1 MTKVRPVLAG
11 IFVGGKGERLGGV
24 PKGLL
29 RLASGETL
37 VDRWRAIFD
46 ELGIP
51 HVLVGAHPAYEN
63 LGLETIA
70 DHHAEGGSSQ
80 LGPLGGLVALLE
92 LAKSRGSLALAVACD
107 MPFVPAS
114 LVRRL
119 VDAPHAAIVAPRRAN
134 RWETFFARHDASVVL
149 PVARAH
155 AASQKRALQALFDA
169 AGAQALALEPSEER
183 ALDDWDR
190 QEDVAAR

>member
-1 MTKVRPVLAG
+1 MLAG

-29 RLASGETL
+29 RTASGETL

-46 ELGIP
+46 ELGVA
-51 HVLVGAHPAYEN
+51 HVLVGEHPAYAS
-63 LGLETIA
+63 LGIETIA
-70 DHHAEGGSSQ
+70 DHDAEGASSQ

-92 LAKSRGSLALAVACD
+92 HANRRGALALAVACD

-119 VDAPHAAIVAPRRAN
+119 LTAPDAPIVAPRRAD
-134 RWETFFARHDASVVL
+134 RWETFFARHDASAVL

-155 AASQKRALQALFDA
+155 VAARTRALQALFDA
-169 AGAQALALEPSEER
+169 AGAQALPLEPGEER

-190 QEDVAAR
+190 QDDVATR